1 MGFLSSI
8 FRRHEEPE
16 ETVEE
21 EQDRETQH
29 ERRTGFPDLH
39 MGMTLHVNINKGEP
53 LLVGRLTA
61 FTESELTVERQP
73 GQLAFETCPVGADAV
88 VRGYRETTMP
98 FDLKGT
104 IAESTRVKCRIKDLE
119 VIPYNENRANFRLVL
134 HTPVS
139 LFDPDDTLLENPE
152 ECELVDI
159 SVTGACFQ
167 SEYIHGEG
175 EVLRMR
181 VQIEDY
187 VPRTL
192 LGQIVRVDALPD
204 SKFRY
209 GFLFAQLDDRETSSL
224 TRELFNVQLG
234 NKREHK
240 RGGPGNW

>member
-8 FRRHEEPE
+8 FGRREEPE
-16 ETVEE
+16 ETLEP
-21 EQDRETQH
+21 EQEREAEH
-29 ERRTGFPDLH
+29 GKRTGFPDLH
-39 MGMTLHVNINKGEP
+39 MGMTLHVTINKGEP
-53 LLVGRLTA
+53 FLVGRLTA
-61 FTESELTVERQP
+61 FSDDELTIERQP
-73 GQLAFETCPVGADAV
+73 GQLSFDTCPVGTDTV
-88 VRGYRETTMP
+88 VRGYRDTTMP

-104 IAESTRVKCRIKDLE
+104 IAESSRVKCRVKDLE
-119 VIPYNENRANFRLVL
+119 VIPYNEGRANFRLVL
-134 HTPVS
+134 HTPIS
-139 LFDPDDTLLENPE
+139 MYDPDDTLLENPE

-175 EVLRMR
+175 EVLRMK

-192 LGQIVRVDALPD
+192 LGQIVRVDTLPD

-209 GFLFAQLDDRETSSL
+209 GFLFAQLEDRETSAL

-234 NKREHK
+234 KKREHK
-240 RGGPGNW
+240 RDGPGHW

>member
-8 FRRHEEPE
+8 FGRHEEPE
-16 ETVEE
+16 EIVEE
-21 EQDRETQH
+21 EEERETRR
-29 ERRTGFPDLH
+29 ERRPTFPDLH
-39 MGMTLHVNINKGEP
+39 KGMTLHVNINKGAP

-61 FTESELTVERQP
+61 FSSNELTIERQP
-73 GQLAFETCPVGADAV
+73 GQISFDTCPLGTSV
-88 VRGYRETTMP
+88 VIRGYRETTMP

-104 IAESTRVKCRIKDLE
+104 VTESSRVKCRIKDVE

-134 HTPVS
+134 HTPIS
-139 LFDPDDTLLENPE
+139 LYDPDDSLLENPE

-175 EVLRMR
+175 EVLRMK

-192 LGQIVRVDALPD
+192 LGQVVRVETLPD

-240 RGGPGNW
+240 RDNLGHW